1 MKKWLTIW
9 LLLIATIEASSQV
22 KCFAQVSL
30 DRRSIY
36 VQQPFKVTITVLT
49 ATWYTA
55 PLDFDNIQIPSAFIL
70 PFDQTRPG
78 MYPVGDKQYAGL
90 QFYFIV
96 FPYKAG
102 SFTIPSFDIVATTPP
117 EGSSESKK
125 VTIKTAAQHFT
136 VKPVP
141 ANMQD
146 QNWFVAKNVLV
157 SERWSKPLRNLKV
170 GDIVERYITVDAKG
184 TLPQFIPQL
193 QKENLDFASS
203 YLQDAEL
210 KDERD
215 DYDANGKLTQS
226 ITYLFE
232 KEGDFE
238 IPAIPVKWWNPNTS
252 KLYSRSAAGG
262 KIHVAA
268 NPNLGI
274 LTTLKDSLAAKQ
286 PIAATAKVNKGPRL
300 IAGVPWYWFTL
311 YSLAGIAILYILIR
325 IGINVYHKLN
335 EMRQEYLASEKH
347 WFRKFLLGSTGTTA
361 TINRMYNWWDR
372 SKLQDKAAAIS
383 FSLDKEKDDEW
394 KGEWK
399 EILAA
404 QNSKKE
410 VSSEAIKTFK
420 TNVKLYRK
428 KAYGADRSN
437 KELVSMMQQPWRN
450 E

>member
-1 MKKWLTIW
+1 M
-9 LLLIATIEASSQV
+9 EARSQV

-70 PFDQTRPG
+70 PFDQTQPG

-102 SFTIPSFDIVATTPP
+102 SFTIPSFNIVATTPP
-117 EGSSESKK
+117 EGSSESRK
-125 VTIKTAAQHFT
+125 VTIKTAAQHFI
-136 VKPVP
+136 VKAVP
-141 ANMQD
+141 TNLQD
-146 QNWFVAKNVLV
+146 QNWLVAKNVIV

-170 GDIVERYITVDAKG
+170 GDIVERYITIDAKG

-193 QKENLDFASS
+193 QKESLDFASS

-215 DYDANGKLTQS
+215 EYDANGKLTQS
-226 ITYLFE
+226 VTYLFE
-232 KEGDFE
+232 KEGNFE

-252 KLYSRSAAGG
+252 KLYSRSAPGV

-274 LTTLKDSLAAKQ
+274 LTTIKDSLAAKQ
-286 PIAATAKVNKGPRL
+286 PIAATAKVDKGPRL
-300 IAGVPWYWFTL
+300 IAGIPWYWFIL
-311 YSLAGIAILYILIR
+311 YVLAGIAILYILIR
-325 IGINVYHKLN
+325 LALNIYHKLR
-335 EMRQEYLASEKH
+335 EMRQDYLASEKH
-347 WFRKFLLGSTGTTA
+347 WFRRFLLSPAGTVA
-361 TINRMYNWWDR
+361 TIDRMYNWWDR
-372 SKLQDKAAAIS
+372 SKVNDKGAAVS
-383 FSLDKEKDDEW
+383 FSINNENDAELKN
-394 KGEWK
+394 EWK
-399 EILAA
+399 EILAS
-404 QNSKKE
+404 QFDKKE
-410 VSSEAIKTFK
+410 VGADAIKKFK
-420 TNVKLYRK
+420 TNVKLYRE
-428 KAYGADRSN
+428 KAYGADQIN
-437 KELVSMMQQPWRN
+437 KELVSMTQQPLPN